1 MSYFTHLRPEIQVLI
16 PVDTKRLLDVGCG
29 AGMFSLAVKNKTGCE
44 AWGIEPV
51 ASEAKKAARVLD
63 YVRTG
68 FFEDVVDTI
77 DVRFDVICFNDVLE
91 HMQDPYQ
98 ALRLSLNLLNPKGMV
113 IASMPN
119 ILHYQAFLDIVMKK
133 DFKYTDAGIMDRTH
147 LRWFTRKSMV
157 RMFEECGYEVQ
168 DIIGLDPTPSRKMDL
183 ISFLSFGY
191 FNEMR
196 YPQFAIL
203 ARMKK

>member
-16 PVDTKRLLDVGCG
+16 PGDTKRLLDVGCG

-44 AWGIEPV
+44 VWGIEPV
-51 ASEAKKAARVLD
+51 ASEAKLAAAVLD
-63 YVRTG
+63 HVKTG
-68 FFEDVVDTI
+68 FFEDVVNTI

-91 HMQDPYQ
+91 HMQNPNQ
-98 ALRLSLNLLNPKGMV
+98 ALRLSLNLLNPGGMV

-119 ILHYQAFLDIVMKK
+119 ILHYQAFLDILMKK

-147 LRWFTRKSMV
+147 LRWFTRKSMI
-157 RMFEECGYEVQ
+157 RMFEECAYEVK
-168 DIIGLDPTPSRKMDL
+168 DVIGLDPTPSRKMDL
-183 ISFLSFGY
+183 ISLLSFGY